1 LAARY
6 RDDFPKSLNGAPLLL
21 PTRNNAIRGRIDTW
35 LETHDLHPDL
45 IGEFDDNALLHTFGR
60 AGRGLFPA
68 PSVLAKDVAEQFGAV
83 EVGAMAQVREQIY
96 AISNERK
103 IKHPAIEAI
112 LNAMHADVF

>member
-1 LAARY
+1 V
-6 RDDFPKSLNGAPLLL
+6 
-21 PTRNNAIRGRIDTW
+21 RGRIDNW
-35 LETHDLHPDL
+35 LEMHEAHPDL
-45 IGEFDDNALLHTFGR
+45 IGEFDDNALLLTFGR

-68 PSVLAKDVAEQFGAV
+68 PSVLAKDVLEQFGAV

-112 LNAMHADVF
+112 LSAMHEDVF

>member
-1 LAARY
+1 
-6 RDDFPKSLNGAPLLL
+6 
-21 PTRNNAIRGRIDTW
+21 
-35 LETHDLHPDL
+35 
-45 IGEFDDNALLHTFGR
+45 
-60 AGRGLFPA
+60 LFPA